1 MSLSDHFTRSG
12 QQAHSPICPTQDAPM
27 PPAPLRHGAA
37 LGAGNTA
44 LGLQHGE
51 SFVLLIMFYEVL
63 EERIDRFNFLARLV
77 SSYERWTGKGKHRHV
92 GISIGVRKNT
102 QQIAVLPY
110 DLSCWN
116 SRLSGIGY
124 ITSESKSH
132 RQTDARGGHNCI
144 SASDALYV
152 DIDVTMVDQ
161 ILQNF
166 QLGSGAYTWNRLPR
180 NGIVYPSL
188 WTILRDHVMFLLHNY
203 RKTVDL
209 PRIDMEIDAANQ
221 EAQCAQYVL
230 MLLVFMLK
238 QNSVQGA
245 TEKHKN
251 SIYALVFRK
260 TSLHPHTL
268 WEVLVA
274 TNVFFG
280 VPAKCKVT
288 TLQQFTRNQNTRDET
303 RKLTDII
310 LSDPYRTEI
319 ALNEILV
326 WEFKYTHLF
335 PS

>member
-1 MSLSDHFTRSG
+1 
-12 QQAHSPICPTQDAPM
+12 
-27 PPAPLRHGAA
+27 
-37 LGAGNTA
+37 
-44 LGLQHGE
+44 
-51 SFVLLIMFYEVL
+51 MFYEVL
-63 EERIDRFNFLARLV
+63 EERIDHFNFLARLV
-77 SSYERWTGKGKHRHV
+77 SSYELWTGKGKHRHV
-92 GISIGVRKNT
+92 GISIGVCKNM
-102 QQIAVLPY
+102 QEMAVLLY

-116 SRLSGIGY
+116 SWLSGIGY
-124 ITSESKSH
+124 VTLESKSH
-132 RQTDARGGHNCI
+132 CQTKARGGHNCI
-144 SASDALYV
+144 SASDVLFV
-152 DIDVTMVDQ
+152 DIDVTTVDQ

-166 QLGSGAYTWNRLPR
+166 QLGSGAYVWNRLPR
-180 NGIVYPSL
+180 NVIVYPLL
-188 WTILRDHVMFLLHNY
+188 WTILRDHVMFMLHHW

-209 PRIDMEIDAANQ
+209 PRIDMKIDAANQ

-251 SIYALVFRK
+251 CIYALVFHK

-268 WEVLVA
+268 WEVLVP
-274 TNVFFG
+274 TKVFFG
-280 VPAKCKVT
+280 VPVKCKVT

-335 PS
+335 QSSGTGEGAFPRTIHLF